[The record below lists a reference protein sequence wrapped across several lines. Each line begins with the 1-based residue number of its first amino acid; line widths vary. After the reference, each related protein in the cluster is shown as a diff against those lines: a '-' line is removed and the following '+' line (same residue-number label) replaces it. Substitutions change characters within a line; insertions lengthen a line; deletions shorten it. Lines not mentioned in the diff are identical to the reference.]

1 LLLSAAET
9 FGQSPNCSFEI
20 RHHHEN
26 FLQLLTQ
33 KCQRLRQRITPESP
47 SFNIYRTRTNWA
59 DEEEDEVPP
68 SQITTDPHTG
78 IKTIITY
85 RLDAQTG
92 QKLRATRRIKTVLK
106 KEHVPPAI
114 AARKAWPKFGAER
127 GNKPGPDLKTTQ
139 VGEDIP
145 LKLAYGWKNAEK
157 AQQEEQKAT
166 MSLKP
171 ENKKVAC
178 RICKGEHFTAKC
190 PYKDTLQPMDEF
202 PTLGGDSGPGTP
214 GRDSPDID
222 ASNPN
227 PGSGGRTSYVPPH
240 LRAGA
245 NRLAT
250 SGSSMSHRERDDT
263 NTLRVTNLS
272 EDVTDDDL
280 RDLFGRFGRISRVF
294 LAKDRETNRTKGF
307 AFVSFHERADA
318 EKAMER
324 LDKKGYDNLIIRVE
338 FAGKRE

>member
-1 LLLSAAET
+1 MTAVQT
-9 FGQSPNCSFEI
+9 
-20 RHHHEN
+20 
-26 FLQLLTQ
+26 LTAQ
-33 KCQRLRQRITPESP
+33 TNSNEPIT
-47 SFNIYRTRTNWA
+47 RNWA
-59 DEEEDEVPP
+59 DEEEDELPP
-68 SQITTDPHTG
+68 TQITTDPSTG
-78 IKTIITY
+78 IKTIISY
-85 RLDAQTG
+85 RIDPQTG
-92 QKLRATRRIKTVLK
+92 QKIRTTRRIKTVLK

-114 AARKAWPKFGAER
+114 AARKSWTKFGAEK

-157 AQQEEQKAT
+157 QEEQNKGIIN
-166 MSLKP
+166 LKP

-178 RICKGEHFTAKC
+178 RICKGDHFTAKC
-190 PYKDTLQPMDEF
+190 PYRDTLQPMDEF
-202 PTLGGDSGPGTP
+202 PSLGGDSGTGTP
-214 GRDSPDID
+214 GRASPDVTD
-222 ASNPN
+222 NLTTT
-227 PGSGGRTSYVPPH
+227 RTSYVPPH

-245 NRLAT
+245 NRSQT
-250 SGSSMSHRERDDT
+250 TGSSMDRRERDDS

-280 RDLFGRFGRISRVF
+280 RELFGRFGRISRVF

-318 EKAMER
+318 VKAMEK

-338 FAGKRE
+338 FAGKRD